1 MAETTTGYRTESY
14 SGSGVRDIAE
24 IIEFEMSVLR
34 NKDIPEYVLKH
45 YAHRLTQDTR
55 RDIEAILVEDCCD
68 EYPFVGDGHGHG
80 VGDRED
86 LHGLI
91 QAIIAAVAGPD
102 INIKYGLWLGTYEDV
117 KDLYTRGTGDIL
129 DAYPTSIY
137 VFSDLG
143 PDGCLYGY
151 ADEPQKQ
158 NP

>member
-1 MAETTTGYRTESY
+1 MQSIPVGYRTESY

-24 IIEFEMSVLR
+24 IIEFEMSVLC

-45 YAHRLTQDTR
+45 YAHRLTQDAR

-80 VGDRED
+80 VGDRGD

-102 INIKYGLWLGTYEDV
+102 VNIRYGLWLSTYEAV
-117 KDLYTRGTGDIL
+117 KDLYARGTDDVI

-137 VFSDLG
+137 IFSDLW
-143 PDGCLYGY
+143 PDGRLYGY
-151 ADEPQKQ
+151 AEEPQKQ